1 MTINVSIP
9 ESVQRNKSSLFAHV
23 FVCRK
28 GYSPNPSW
36 AKQHRQRTGDL
47 HWNTMYAGVELTHRL
62 PEKQVLKAIKR
73 NLLYDPVP
81 PPEDLSMKKR
91 SRILPYWAPRLAIF
105 VVTDEL
111 VYPALDQNYMNE
123 IVLWH
128 LQQQNAIDHQQST
141 YKPLLYIDELGTLS
155 KDMLDINS
163 TATVLPL
170 KISLAPLGTTR
181 FHWMVQM
188 YYSIQMHK
196 EMGTPESEMEDVRRM
211 FVETNSW
218 LLVVTITVSL
228 LHVILDLLAFKNDVY
243 FWRDLQST
251 KGISVRAIA
260 VEFVMEFVVLL
271 YLFDNDTSYLVL
283 FTVFGTLVVDLW
295 KLVRAWALMRG
306 HQAGDDQDSKQISEE
321 EAVSRQIDYLASMVG
336 SWTRSSLATPDILHI
351 CVSAHTTPPHLCAT
365 VWLRCK
371 AFTLRMVWLMP
382 Q

>member
-1 MTINVSIP
+1 
-9 ESVQRNKSSLFAHV
+9 
-23 FVCRK
+23 
-28 GYSPNPSW
+28 
-36 AKQHRQRTGDL
+36 
-47 HWNTMYAGVELTHRL
+47 MYAGVELTHKL

-128 LQQQNAIDHQQST
+128 LHQQNAIDHQKST

-188 YYSIQMHK
+188 YHSIQMHK

-218 LLVVTITVSL
+218 LLVITITVSL

-295 KLVRAWALMRG
+295 KLVRAWGLMRG
-306 HQAGDDQDSKQISEE
+306 HQAADDQDSKQISEE
-321 EAVSRQIDYLASMVG
+321 EAVTRQIDYLASMVG
-336 SWTRSSLATPDILHI
+336 SLTCSRLATPHILHVRI
-351 CVSAHTTPPHLCAT
+351 STYTTPPHLCAT
-365 VWLRCK
+365 V
-371 AFTLRMVWLMP
+371 
-382 Q
+382 